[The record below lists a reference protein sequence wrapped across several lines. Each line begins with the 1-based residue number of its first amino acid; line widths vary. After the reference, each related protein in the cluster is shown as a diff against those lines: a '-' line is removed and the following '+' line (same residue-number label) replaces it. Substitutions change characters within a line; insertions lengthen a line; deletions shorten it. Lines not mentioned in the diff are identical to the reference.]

1 MNDMTGTNKQKIQR
15 QLAWAARLASNR
27 QPTIS
32 QYAQSELIE
41 LIITEY
47 PDIDRYRIVSY
58 IQTIQAAQQVIDNLK
73 MSQLIDIHNII
84 NTIKEEVSG
93 GQQT

>member
-58 IQTIQAAQQVIDNLK
+58 IQTIQAAQQDIDNLK

-84 NTIKEEVSG
+84 DTIKEEVSN

>member
-58 IQTIQAAQQVIDNLK
+58 IQTIQAAQQDIDNLK
-73 MSQLIDIHNII
+73 MSQLIDIH
-84 NTIKEEVSG
+84 KG
-93 GQQT
+93 GGI